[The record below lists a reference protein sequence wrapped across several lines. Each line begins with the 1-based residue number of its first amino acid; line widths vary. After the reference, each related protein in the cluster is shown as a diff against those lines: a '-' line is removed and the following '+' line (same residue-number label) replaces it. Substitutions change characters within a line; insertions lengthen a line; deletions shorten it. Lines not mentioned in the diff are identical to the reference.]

1 MKTPSRVSSTE
12 GGSYLKPY
20 SGRNGKMSN
29 REKYRHAMNTV
40 IPSKE
45 ITAEDI
51 LELREEKKRKPEI
64 IE

>member
-1 MKTPSRVSSTE
+1 
-12 GGSYLKPY
+12 
-20 SGRNGKMSN
+20 MSN

-51 LELREEKKRKPEI
+51 LELREEKKMKKGIPDSGDH
-64 IE
+64 

>member
-1 MKTPSRVSSTE
+1 
-12 GGSYLKPY
+12 
-20 SGRNGKMSN
+20 
-29 REKYRHAMNTV
+29 MNTV

>member
-1 MKTPSRVSSTE
+1 
-12 GGSYLKPY
+12 
-20 SGRNGKMSN
+20 MSN

-51 LELREEKKRKPEI
+51 LELRESDIAEI
-64 IE
+64 AR